1 MLSVSLPMS
10 VVLHCSGKC
19 LLGLVGVIPA
29 QSAGTLVLLYLVQ
42 EPHSSVSCIHS
53 QPERRQLFFFF
64 LIEIQLIYNVVSFRY
79 TAKCS
84 EYTHVYEFFSIIGYC
99 RTLSIYAIQ

>member
-1 MLSVSLPMS
+1 MPSGPGGCDSSSICRHFGASVPCARASFFCQLHSLSAR
-10 VVLHCSGKC
+10 KK
-19 LLGLVGVIPA
+19 A
-29 QSAGTLVLLYLVQ
+29 A
-42 EPHSSVSCIHS
+42 
-53 QPERRQLFFFF
+53 FFFF

>member
-1 MLSVSLPMS
+1 MLSISLAVS

-19 LLGLVGVIPA
+19 LLGLVGVIPV

-53 QPERRQLFFFF
+53 QPERRQLFFF
-64 LIEIQLIYNVVSFRY
+64 LIEIQLIYNVVLASD
-79 TAKCS
+79 
-84 EYTHVYEFFSIIGYC
+84 V
-99 RTLSIYAIQ
+99 